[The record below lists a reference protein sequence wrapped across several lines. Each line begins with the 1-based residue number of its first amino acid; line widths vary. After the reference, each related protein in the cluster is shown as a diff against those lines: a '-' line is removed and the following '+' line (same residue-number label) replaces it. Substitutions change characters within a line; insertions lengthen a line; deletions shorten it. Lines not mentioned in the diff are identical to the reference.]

1 MTETDS
7 QRECVY
13 CRAIADLVADEFIEE
28 LWYCRACLARRDE
41 HRDII
46 AAGCDAED
54 PTYE

>member
-1 MTETDS
+1 MVEAGN

-13 CRAIADLVADEFIEE
+13 CGAATDLVADEFIEE

-46 AAGCDAED
+46 AEGCDAED